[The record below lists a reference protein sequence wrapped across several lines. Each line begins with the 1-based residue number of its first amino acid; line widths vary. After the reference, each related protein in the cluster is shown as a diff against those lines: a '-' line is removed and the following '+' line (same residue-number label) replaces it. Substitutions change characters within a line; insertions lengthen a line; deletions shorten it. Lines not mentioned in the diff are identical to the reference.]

1 MTGSN
6 RLMDQLFADR
16 IQDVPRS
23 FIREILNLA
32 LQDDIISFAGG
43 LPNRLLFPV
52 DEIREVTNQV
62 LTESGAEVLQY
73 GSSEGDVG
81 LREWISRR
89 YMEKQGLE
97 IPIERI
103 LITSGS
109 QQGLDLLGKVLIN
122 AGDPVLI
129 ESPGYLGA
137 IQAFSVYRAQFHP
150 VEVDQQGMNIE
161 QFKQTLNAHRP
172 KLAYTVSNFQ
182 NPSGISYTEGNKRA
196 VAQAMKAQKTL
207 LIDDDPYGELRFSGE
222 PTTPFWTL
230 LPNQTV
236 MLGSFSKVVVPG
248 LRLGWIVA
256 PQALVDKL
264 LIAKQA
270 SDLHTSLLPQRM
282 MQRYLSS
289 YSLDQHIESIIEQ
302 YGRQRDAMLAAIDR
316 YFPKQINVTRPE
328 GGMFLWVSLPAP
340 LTAKAVFDLAV
351 REGVVFVPGDPFYTS
366 PHTIRTLRLN
376 FSCVDEAIIETGI
389 RRLGGVIKRLL
400 KVDADC

>member
-1 MTGSN
+1 
-6 RLMDQLFADR
+6 MDQLFADR

-52 DEIREVTNQV
+52 EEIREVTNQV
-62 LTESGAEVLQY
+62 LSESGAEVLQY
-73 GSSEGDVG
+73 GSSEGDIG

-89 YMEKQGLE
+89 YLEKQGLE
-97 IPIERI
+97 IPVERI

-137 IQAFSVYRAQFHP
+137 IQAFSVYRANFHP
-150 VEVDQQGMNIE
+150 VEVNQQGMDIA
-161 QFKQTLNAHRP
+161 QLKQTLQVCQP

-182 NPSGISYTEGNKRA
+182 NPSGISYSEENKRA
-196 VAQAMKAQKTL
+196 VASALKGQKTL
-207 LIDDDPYGELRFSGE
+207 LIDDDPYGELRFSGK

-230 LPNQTV
+230 LPKQTV

-256 PQALVDKL
+256 PQSLIDKL

-282 MQRYLSS
+282 MHRYLTE
-289 YSLDQHIESIIEQ
+289 YSLDQHIASIIEQ
-302 YGRQRDAMLAAIDR
+302 YGRQRDAMLKAIER
-316 YFPKQINVTRPE
+316 YFPNQISVTRPD
-328 GGMFLWVSLPAP
+328 GGMFLWATLPAP

-351 REGVVFVPGDPFYTS
+351 KEGVVFVPGDPFYTS
-366 PHTIRTLRLN
+366 PHTVRTLRLN
-376 FSCVDEAIIETGI
+376 FSCVDEATIETGI
-389 RRLGGVIKRLL
+389 RLLGGVIKRLL
-400 KVDADC
+400 DDDTAF

>member
-1 MTGSN
+1 
-6 RLMDQLFADR
+6 MDQLFADR

-32 LQDDIISFAGG
+32 LQDDVISFAGG

-52 DEIREVTNQV
+52 DEMREVTQQV
-62 LTESGAEVLQY
+62 LAESGAEVLQY
-73 GSSEGDVG
+73 GSSEGDTD
-81 LREWISRR
+81 LREWISAR
-89 YMEKQGLE
+89 YLQKQGLVV
-97 IPIERI
+97 PIERI

-137 IQAFSVYRAQFHP
+137 IQAFSVYRAKFHP
-150 VEVDQQGMNIE
+150 VDVNSQGMDISGL
-161 QFKQTLNAHRP
+161 KQALLSHHP

-182 NPSGISYTEGNKRA
+182 NPSGISYTEQNKQA
-196 VAQAMKAQKTL
+196 VVNALRGHQTL
-207 LIDDDPYGELRFSGE
+207 LIDDDPYGELRFSGVA
-222 PTTPFWTL
+222 TTPFFSL
-230 LPNQTV
+230 LPDQTV

-256 PQALVDKL
+256 PQSLIDKL

-282 MQRYLSS
+282 MHRYLTT
-289 YSLDQHIESIIEQ
+289 YSLDSHIQTIIEQ
-302 YGRQRDAMLAAIDR
+302 YGHQCDAMLGAIDR
-316 YFPKQINVTRPE
+316 YFPASINVTRPE
-328 GGMFLWVSLPAP
+328 GGMFLWATLPAP

-351 REGVVFVPGDPFYTS
+351 EEQVVFVPGDPFYTQAQ
-366 PHTIRTLRLN
+366 TVRTLRLN
-376 FSCVDEAIIETGI
+376 FSCVDVDTIEIGI
-389 RRLGGVIKRLL
+389 RRLGKVIQQLL
-400 KVDADC
+400 EDEGE